1 MFVSGG
7 HDVVFIDGSDKLP
20 PRIKKG
26 LPSYHTKQAKPP
38 IYKEYFNM
46 INILYFALNGE
57 FNSLNNRLPLVAGM
71 MDNRVLSKSTSGQAS
86 RYSLAFFAPKYRLT
100 SQVTDIDSAT
110 HRPKLTGVNRHIMP
124 ALAAVYDGV
133 TLQNSPFWVICRAV
147 SSRTES
153 EPHHPM
159 TFHSVVIT
167 QKLLGGYHA

>member
-1 MFVSGG
+1 MSISGG

-71 MDNRVLSKSTSGQAS
+71 MDNRVLSKKYSDTPN
-86 RYSLAFFAPKYRLT
+86 RYPLAFFMPKFCLF
-100 SQVTDIDSAT
+100 SQNSKKHGINTPSPL
-110 HRPKLTGVNRHIMP
+110 HRAITTFL
-124 ALAAVYDGV
+124 LAFTAICYGRV
-133 TLQNSPFWVICRAV
+133 TLKNKPARRIFKAV
-147 SSRTES
+147 TVLTES
-153 EPHHPM
+153 EPYHPLQ
-159 TFHSVVIT
+159 VVISLT
-167 QKLLGGYHA
+167 QNNTGGYRA